1 MHLIDTMFFLTVL
14 ALTIGLIYAT
24 IIEYKDK
31 IIGALLGR
39 DISAQEHAV
48 SVGYRARNHRIPQM
62 RPASNEDFTLPL
74 AA

>member
-1 MHLIDTMFFLTVL
+1 MHIIGTMFFLTVL
-14 ALTIGLIYAT
+14 VLTIGLIYAT

-39 DISAQEHAV
+39 DISAREHAV
-48 SVGYRARNHRIPQM
+48 SVSFRARNHRISQM

>member
-1 MHLIDTMFFLTVL
+1 MHIIGTMFFLTVL
-14 ALTIGLIYAT
+14 VLTFGLIYAT

-31 IIGALLGR
+31 VIGALLGR

-48 SVGYRARNHRIPQM
+48 SVSYWARNHRIPQM

>member
-1 MHLIDTMFFLTVL
+1 MHIIGTVFFLTVL

-31 IIGALLGR
+31 MIGALLGR

-48 SVGYRARNHRIPQM
+48 SVSYRARNHRIPQM
-62 RPASNEDFTLPL
+62 RPASNEDFMLPL